1 MKSGQRAHMPGRPVN
16 KRTKDTCVFAGPSLA
31 GQSIPPGVEAFPPA
45 TRGALTAAL
54 TSGYTRIGLV
64 DGAVEESERLPLQ
77 ELRDAL
83 AVPGVTVLGGAS
95 MGAVRAA
102 QLESSG
108 MQGHGHVFRLFRR
121 GSLTD
126 REEVYV
132 LHAPA
137 ALRYRCL
144 TLPLVNIRYTLRAM
158 RLSGHLARAE
168 EQALVRYMCDVPW
181 FDRDRHALSAA
192 VYTTCGSPRCA
203 QIMQTFD
210 LMYRDIKHEDAVS
223 LVSQLQS
230 QQASSERSR
239 KIGRMGIRPRTLRRA

>member
-1 MKSGQRAHMPGRPVN
+1 M
-16 KRTKDTCVFAGPSLA
+16 
-31 GQSIPPGVEAFPPA
+31 FPPA
-45 TRGALTAAL
+45 TRGALTTAL
-54 TSGYTRIGLV
+54 ASGYTLIGLV
-64 DGAVEESERLPLQ
+64 DGAVEEGERLPLQ
-77 ELRDAL
+77 ELRHAL
-83 AVPGVTVLGGAS
+83 AMPGVTVLGGAS
-95 MGAVRAA
+95 MGAVRAV

-121 GSLTD
+121 GCLTD

-144 TLPLVNIRYTLRAM
+144 TLPLVNIRHTLRAM
-158 RLSGHLARAE
+158 RLLGYLARAE

-192 VYTTCGSPRCA
+192 VYTTSGSPRCA
-203 QIMQTFD
+203 QIMHAFD

-230 QQASSERSR
+230 QQASSEKSR
-239 KIGRMGIRPRTLRRA
+239 TIGRMGSRPRTLRRA